1 MEAVTDMSL
10 SPFFAIW
17 VVLAVGV
24 AGLIVYRRHIAS
36 KEDDVLHLGA
46 SSGAVAQQSTVAE
59 KLDQVDK
66 WGKLLTI
73 IAVVYGLVLVA
84 VYFYQFWVSSSTAG
98 V

>member
-1 MEAVTDMSL
+1 MDFSL

-17 VVLAVGV
+17 VVMALGVG
-24 AGLIVYRRHIAS
+24 GLIVYRRHIAN

-46 SSGAVAQQSTVAE
+46 SSGAVAQQSTIAE

-73 IAVVYGLVLVA
+73 IALVYGAILA
-84 VYFYQFWVSSSTAG
+84 AIYFYQTWMAG
-98 V
+98 SRLGV

>member
-1 MEAVTDMSL
+1 MEAVMKAFL
-10 SPFFAIW
+10 GIW
-17 VVLAVGV
+17 VALALTVL
-24 AGLIVYRRHIAS
+24 GLIVYRRRIA
-36 KEDDVLHLGA
+36 KDEDDTLHLGA

>member
-1 MEAVTDMSL
+1 MN
-10 SPFFAIW
+10 FFLAIW
-17 VVLAVGV
+17 VALALVVL
-24 AGLIVYRRHIAS
+24 GLIAYRRVIAA
-36 KEDDVLHLGA
+36 KEDDTLHLGA

-73 IAVVYGLVLVA
+73 IAVVYGLVLVG